1 MIPLVYENWLYL
13 VLPQK
18 LIFQPIPLWQDL
30 TLLFEIYLVLTTLL
44 LCMGKAFAHFFETI
58 SPPPP
63 PLSPPPRAEWG
74 PICLFVSRPL
84 YVLFLLILKLEGGK
98 KELAL
103 V

>member
-44 LCMGKAFAHFFETI
+44 LCMGKASAHFFETI
-58 SPPPP
+58 SLPLPPCL
-63 PLSPPPRAEWG
+63 PLHVQNG
-74 PICLFVSRPL
+74 DL
-84 YVLFLLILKLEGGK
+84 YVYLFQGLYMYFFCLYLN
-98 KELAL
+98 
-103 V
+103 

>member
-44 LCMGKAFAHFFETI
+44 LCMGKASAHFFETI
-58 SPPPP
+58 SPP
-63 PLSPPPRAEWG
+63 SPPVSPSTCKMG
-74 PICLFVSRPL
+74 TYMFICFKASICTFSA
-84 YVLFLLILKLEGGK
+84 YT
-98 KELAL
+98 
-103 V
+103 